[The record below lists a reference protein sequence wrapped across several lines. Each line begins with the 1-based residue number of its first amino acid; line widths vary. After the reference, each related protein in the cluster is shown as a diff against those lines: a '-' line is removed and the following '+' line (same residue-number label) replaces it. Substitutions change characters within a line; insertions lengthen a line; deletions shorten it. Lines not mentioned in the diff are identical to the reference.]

1 MHTCG
6 FLRDGEGDSQ
16 IISVSISGVDNIST
30 VPLHLPLST
39 LPVTSEV
46 EKKMKED

>member
-16 IISVSISGVDNIST
+16 ISVSISGVDNISA
-30 VPLHLPLST
+30 VPPHLPLST